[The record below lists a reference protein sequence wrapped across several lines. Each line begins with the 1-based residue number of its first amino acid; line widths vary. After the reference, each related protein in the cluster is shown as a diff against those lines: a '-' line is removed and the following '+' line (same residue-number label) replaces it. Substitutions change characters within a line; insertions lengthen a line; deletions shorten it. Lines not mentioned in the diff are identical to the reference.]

1 MQAGD
6 QRTLALDHVV
16 DLMQPAFDIADRV
29 GQPGH
34 RVAADRIEMLARPS
48 DQRRQRLRLA
58 AQSTIAQRQRLLR
71 LVQRGAQP
79 GAQVVFDLVH
89 VAAERRKRV
98 LAAAA
103 DARLGCRYERLQRVR
118 AASQAV
124 IDARHR
130 LPRLVQQPVEAAV
143 HIGLRAVEIAH
154 QRGANAFAAAGDPG
168 LGGVDQGCES
178 GGLRFQVRSA
188 AIHHLARAGRGSLD
202 PVGGDVRHAGHLVG
216 GGAGR
221 FLQLAQL
228 AGQALGR
235 GQRAGAGFVRHFG
248 QRMQPCFQCVD
259 AFAQRMA
266 IVHDLRGHAR
276 AAFFQRRNR
285 RDQRVHARNQG
296 GAGPFGSF
304 GAVCRHLRAARDQF
318 GGRFHIAAGRS
329 AIAVEQCGLVLHR
342 LPSGF
347 ELTRDPPEAQF
358 EQIGLGAQRTRRFHI
373 AARFSAAAAHQ

>member
-1 MQAGD
+1 M
-6 QRTLALDHVV
+6 
-16 DLMQPAFDIADRV
+16 
-29 GQPGH
+29 
-34 RVAADRIEMLARPS
+34 
-48 DQRRQRLRLA
+48 
-58 AQSTIAQRQRLLR
+58 
-71 LVQRGAQP
+71 
-79 GAQVVFDLVH
+79 
-89 VAAERRKRV
+89 
-98 LAAAA
+98 
-103 DARLGCRYERLQRVR
+103 
-118 AASQAV
+118 
-124 IDARHR
+124 
-130 LPRLVQQPVEAAV
+130 QQPVEAAV

-248 QRMQPCFQCVD
+248 QRVQSCFQRVD

-276 AAFFQRRNR
+276 AAFFERRDR
-285 RDQRVHARNQG
+285 CDQRVHARDQG
-296 GAGPFGSF
+296 GAGALGSF
-304 GAVCRHLRAARDQF
+304 GAICSHLRAARDQF

-329 AIAVEQCGLVLHR
+329 AIAVEQFGLVLHR

-373 AARFSAAAAHQ
+373 AARFSAAAAHQQHVEKAKQDERHGDRRDGVGPGSGSAAPCARRSHAPDRESDPPERHDEQGDAQTLDPQLGRAVVRRCLVNVENRLLQQQDVIGLRLRFRRDRFIAPEFDDCAAPCHFTILTAFPRRQMPRYQNLTQAR